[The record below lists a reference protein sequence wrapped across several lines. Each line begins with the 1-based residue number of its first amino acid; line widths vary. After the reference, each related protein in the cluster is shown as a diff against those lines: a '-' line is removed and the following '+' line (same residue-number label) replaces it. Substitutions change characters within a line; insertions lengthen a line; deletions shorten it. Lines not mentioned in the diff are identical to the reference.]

1 MCQVQFEQAGAVSRW
16 LSLPA
21 GIGSPYC
28 LTHCCPDLPSLSC
41 RYSHSAHLLYC
52 QLVDPQDMIGA
63 KSPCIYSF
71 HVSGIQ
77 SHGSCSCWS
86 LVTFLLPFLLHV
98 SQRFPLVSGLEAPIQ
113 ITDFNC
119 GISFHVKSS
128 SAALI
133 IFVLCTVCMYSQ
145 FSLFN
150 SFVFSSSLVSVVIPP
165 ASFFLFNFSDGLSH
179 EYQR

>member
-63 KSPCIYSF
+63 KSLCIYSF
-71 HVSGIQ
+71 T
-77 SHGSCSCWS
+77 C
-86 LVTFLLPFLLHV
+86 LVFNLTDLVLVDHLSRFFFLSYCMCLSV
-98 SQRFPLVSGLEAPIQ
+98 FPLFL
-113 ITDFNC
+113 DLKRRFKLL
-119 GISFHVKSS
+119 IS
-128 SAALI
+128 
-133 IFVLCTVCMYSQ
+133 TVE
-145 FSLFN
+145 
-150 SFVFSSSLVSVVIPP
+150 LVIMSNRHQ
-165 ASFFLFNFSDGLSH
+165 LL
-179 EYQR
+179 